1 MTAVP
6 VHLEQVT
13 KRYGALAALSNVDLE
28 IEAGARLL
36 LAGAN
41 GAGKSALLRILAGLI
56 RPTQGRVLVN
66 GLPPHSSLESR
77 AGIGL
82 LSHQTLLYD
91 DLTARENL
99 LFYGRLYNLPDRQE
113 KADSALANVGMSSRA
128 HTPVGTFSRGMKQR
142 LALARATLHRPA
154 LLLLDEPFEG
164 LDRRASQ
171 ALSRRLTALRKRAE
185 TTVVVVT
192 HRVDEVIDLVNRVA
206 VLKRGR
212 LCSDTAWR
220 GNNLEE
226 LQALCDSYQEEGV

>member
-1 MTAVP
+1 VLRAGIYKELASFTLEVSL
-6 VHLEQVT
+6 HLE
-13 KRYGALAALSNVDLE
+13 RGEFLALRGRS
-28 IEAGARLL
+28 GS
-36 LAGAN
+36 
-41 GAGKSALLRILAGLI
+41 GKTTLLRILAGLI

-66 GLPPHSSLESR
+66 GLPPHSSLASR

-171 ALSRRLTALRKRAE
+171 ALSRFLLYNS
-185 TTVVVVT
+185 
-192 HRVDEVIDLVNRVA
+192 LQYVN
-206 VLKRGR
+206 
-212 LCSDTAWR
+212 
-220 GNNLEE
+220 
-226 LQALCDSYQEEGV
+226 